1 MAVFYTMK
9 GMRRLLIA
17 LPAALLTLALLA
29 PIALAEPHDGGE
41 GWIGETNDKIVTNAG
56 FVLIAFFPAFI
67 LFMSILQ
74 WRLDKRKYARKAAAN
89 VRSKEAVAKGG
100 W

>member
-1 MAVFYTMK
+1 MTE
-9 GMRRLLIA
+9 MRRLLIA
-17 LPAALLTLALLA
+17 LPAAVLTLALIA
-29 PIALAEPHDGGE
+29 PMAMAGPHDGGE
-41 GWIGETNDKIVTNAG
+41 GWIGETNDVIVTNAG

-74 WRLDKRKYARKAAAN
+74 WQLDKRKYARQAAAK
-89 VRSKEAVAKGG
+89 VRSKEDTAKGG

>member
-1 MAVFYTMK
+1 MER
-9 GMRRLLIA
+9 MRRLLIA
-17 LPAALLTLALLA
+17 LPTALLTLALVAPLA
-29 PIALAEPHDGGE
+29 MAGPHDGAQ

-89 VRSKEAVAKGG
+89 VRSKEDAAQGG